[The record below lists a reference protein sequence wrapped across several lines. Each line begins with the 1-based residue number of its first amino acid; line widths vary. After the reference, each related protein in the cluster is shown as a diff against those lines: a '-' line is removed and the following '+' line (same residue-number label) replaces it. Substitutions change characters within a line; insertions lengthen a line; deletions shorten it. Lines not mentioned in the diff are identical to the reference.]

1 MKKLMFVLIAFSLL
15 ISFTNA
21 QAQVLDDSV
30 PPNLKYWPEQE
41 YILEIQNAM
50 LAEGASHIQ
59 YYGKHKMRLDTSIG
73 DVSNTVIY
81 HFNENDL
88 TEIIILPD
96 EEMYMKSKLSYYE
109 FFETSDASSSLF
121 YNNMPGEEM
130 AMYGANKIGEEKYLD
145 RNMEWWLFI
154 DDSEGEEVKIEML
167 LDRELRQIVKM
178 LVDGEMIFEVVNITI
193 GNIPEETFNPPADF
207 EVMSY

>member
-1 MKKLMFVLIAFSLL
+1 MKQLIFILIAISLL
-15 ISFTNA
+15 IPFTNI
-21 QAQVLDDSV
+21 QAQVSDDSV
-30 PPNLKYWPEQE
+30 SPDLQNWPEQE

-73 DVSNTVIY
+73 DVSNTIIY

-96 EEMYMKSKLSYYE
+96 EEMYMESKLSYYD
-109 FFETSDASSSLF
+109 FFDTSDASSSLF

-130 AMYGANKIGEEKYLD
+130 AMYGATKVGEENFLN
-145 RNMEWWLFI
+145 RNMEWWLFV

-167 LDRELRQIVKM
+167 LDRELRQIMKM
-178 LVDGEMIFEVVNITI
+178 VVDGEMIFEVVNLTI
-193 GNIPEETFNPPADF
+193 GSIPDETFNPPADF
-207 EVMSY
+207 EAMSY